1 MITPELLFSLAG
13 VIGIALVLF
22 LFIYLFR
29 NRKILRADAEQ
40 QTEIRCN
47 TEFVTQE
54 LRATVLDQTYE
65 VKLVGTK
72 TPKATKIFTVVFRTE
87 DDKVLSFHV
96 PEEMYDGFEKGQTG
110 VLTVVDGELYGF
122 AIEE

>member
-1 MITPELLFSLAG
+1 MITPELLISFAG

-29 NRKILRADAEQ
+29 NRKILRDDAEQ
-40 QTEIRCN
+40 QAEIRCN

-54 LRATVLDQTYE
+54 LRATVLDQTCE

-87 DDKVLSFHV
+87 DDKILSFHV

>member
-29 NRKILRADAEQ
+29 NRKILRADADQ
-40 QTEIRCN
+40 QAEIRCN

-54 LRATVLDQTYE
+54 LRATVLDQTCE

>member
-40 QTEIRCN
+40 QAEIRCN

-54 LRATVLDQTYE
+54 LRATVLDQTCE

-96 PEEMYDGFEKGQTG
+96 PEEM
-110 VLTVVDGELYGF
+110 
-122 AIEE
+122 

>member
-29 NRKILRADAEQ
+29 NRKILRDDAEQ
-40 QTEIRCN
+40 QAEIRCN

-54 LRATVLDQTYE
+54 LRATVLDQTCE
-65 VKLVGTK
+65 VKLMGTK
-72 TPKATKIFTVVFRTE
+72 TPKATKIFTVVFRKE
-87 DDKVLSFHV
+87 DDKIFSFHV

>member
-13 VIGIALVLF
+13 IIGIALVLF

-54 LRATVLDQTYE
+54 LRATVLDQTCE
-65 VKLVGTK
+65 VRLVGTK
-72 TPKATKIFTVVFRTE
+72 TPKATKVFTVVFRTE
-87 DDKVLSFHV
+87 DDKVLSFNV
-96 PEEMYDGFEKGQTG
+96 PEEMYDGFEKGQVG
-110 VLTVVDGELYGF
+110 ILTVVDGELYGF
-122 AIEE
+122 TIEE

>member
-29 NRKILRADAEQ
+29 NRKILRDDAEQ
-40 QTEIRCN
+40 QAEIRCN

-54 LRATVLDQTYE
+54 LRATVLDQTCE
-65 VKLVGTK
+65 VKLMGTK

-87 DDKVLSFHV
+87 DDKIFSFHV